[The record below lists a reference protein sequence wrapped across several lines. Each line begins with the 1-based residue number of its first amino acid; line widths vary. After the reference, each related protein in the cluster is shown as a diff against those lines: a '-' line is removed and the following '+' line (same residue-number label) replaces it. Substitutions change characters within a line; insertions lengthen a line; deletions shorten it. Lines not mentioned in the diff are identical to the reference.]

1 MPTRKSV
8 RVRARLH
15 LPPKSPP
22 FAVHHLAQP
31 ISAVAPVDYCLSSP
45 VNEPTWNNIQNQVLE
60 TSSNISKDGN
70 CDDLAPN
77 TSGNVVVPYMRSR
90 VLAPQKVQKQKDFL
104 KMDLIEQELCIKC
117 DKGGKLLVC
126 SESGCPIAVHEN
138 CMGCLP
144 RFDDV
149 GNFCC
154 PYCLYRQAT
163 AETRAARERA
173 LLAEKAFLIYMD
185 KEKNAD
191 NQNKQKTGTAK
202 GKEPASS
209 TAAGNLSCGENEN
222 RMKSNNVRNQSAQL
236 EKTPNGVAA
245 VCTTNTS
252 PSKETD
258 TPILNEKDDGCGD
271 HAGQC
276 HSDHQR
282 MLVEHHTHPEVM
294 IACADGVSSREERK
308 SHQFESL
315 EIGNI
320 GRVEYHE
327 GVDDFQCERA
337 IEDPQQAG
345 YSRASHVEGE
355 ITLSGAVNLSG
366 KGKRKNAEAREVDG
380 GKIIKEEPMQE
391 HVQETTLAVTV
402 PVPSFLV
409 HEEFDIGLETTGSK
423 VEDTE
428 NVAIL
433 RRHLKDKYKHSVQPQ
448 SVDLPRRL
456 LPLELVT
463 SEAKSDKIICI
474 KSRQIEDP
482 SKPITSVPCRGGRRI
497 RWRREEEEILKAG
510 VENYSH
516 MINKNLPWKKILDF
530 GRGVFDVSRNPADL
544 KDKWRN
550 ILAKQHSMK

>member
-1 MPTRKSV
+1 MPTKKSV
-8 RVRARLH
+8 RVRARFH

-22 FAVHHLAQP
+22 FAVHHVAQP
-31 ISAVAPVDYCLSSP
+31 IYDAAPVDCYLSSP
-45 VNEPTWNNIQNQVLE
+45 VNEPTRNNIQSQVLE
-60 TSSNISKDGN
+60 TSSNIGKDGN

-77 TSGNVVVPYMRSR
+77 TSGNVVVPDMRSHI
-90 VLAPQKVQKQKDFL
+90 LPPQKVQKQEDFL
-104 KMDLIEQELCIKC
+104 KMDLIEQEICIKC
-117 DKGGKLLVC
+117 DKGGKLLIC
-126 SESGCPIAVHEN
+126 SESGCLIAVHEN

-163 AETRAARERA
+163 AETCAARERA
-173 LLAEKAFLIYMD
+173 LLAEKALLIYMD
-185 KEKNAD
+185 KEKNKD

-209 TAAGNLSCGENEN
+209 TAAGNLRCGESEN
-222 RMKSNNVRNQSAQL
+222 RMKSNNIRNQSAQL

-258 TPILNEKDDGCGD
+258 TPILNEKDDGCRD
-271 HAGQC
+271 QHGQS
-276 HSDHQR
+276 HSDQR
-282 MLVEHHTHPEVM
+282 MLVEHRTHPEVM
-294 IACADGVSSREERK
+294 IAYADGVSSREEGK
-308 SHQFESL
+308 SHQFETL
-315 EIGNI
+315 EVGNI
-320 GRVEYHE
+320 VKVEYHE
-327 GVDDFQCERA
+327 EVDDFQCERP
-337 IEDPQQAG
+337 IEYLQQAG

-355 ITLSGAVNLSG
+355 ITLSDAVDLSG
-366 KGKRKNAEAREVDG
+366 KGKRKNAEAQEVNG

-391 HVQETTLAVTV
+391 HVQETTLALTV
-402 PVPSFLV
+402 PEPSFLV
-409 HEEFDIGLETTGSK
+409 HEEFDIDLETTSSI
-423 VEDTE
+423 VEEYE

-433 RRHLKDKYKHSVQPQ
+433 RRHLKDKYKQSVHSQ

-463 SEAKSDKIICI
+463 SEAKSDKILCI
-474 KSRQIEDP
+474 KSRQIKDP
-482 SKPITSVPCRGGRRI
+482 SKPISNVPCGGGRRI
-497 RWRREEEEILKAG
+497 KWRREEEEILKAG
-510 VENYSH
+510 VEKYSH

-530 GRGVFDVSRNPADL
+530 GRGVFDVSRTPADL
-544 KDKWRN
+544 KGKWRN